1 MKNMKKWM
9 LVSCLGVLTSAL
21 SSCTMKDLDVKHD
34 AGASYSGI
42 VEQVKV
48 SDKIRLEEATVKDG
62 SYYSYRITPTGFDYD
77 ELNRRNFRYMMITVH
92 YYVSYK
98 RTFTGWD
105 IFYKGAPKYDIS
117 IKNDD
122 DTGNIMTGLEIKNDS
137 EKTISYQGNLS
148 EIRTEKI
155 KFTIGSINIQNEIY
169 FTNMTVEY
177 SVN

>member
-1 MKNMKKWM
+1 MKKWM

-21 SSCTMKDLDVKHD
+21 SSCTIKDLDVKHD
-34 AGASYSGI
+34 ADASYSGI

-48 SDKIRLEEATVKDG
+48 SDKHKLVDATVTGGD
-62 SYYSYRITPTGFDYD
+62 YYSYSITPTGFDYD
-77 ELNRRNFRYMMITVH
+77 ELNRRNFRYMMITVR

-122 DTGNIMTGLEIKNDS
+122 EIGNIMTGLEIKNNN

-177 SVN
+177 LVV